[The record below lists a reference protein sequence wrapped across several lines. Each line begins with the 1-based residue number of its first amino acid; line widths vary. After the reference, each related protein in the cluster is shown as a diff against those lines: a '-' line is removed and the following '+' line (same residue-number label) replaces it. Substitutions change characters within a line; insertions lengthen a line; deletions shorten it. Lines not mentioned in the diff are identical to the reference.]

1 MSSVLISDEVAGA
14 AVQAQLWLHRAR
26 RVALELSL
34 TKRQLTTDDVLA
46 HCPVP
51 PGVSK
56 LGVGAVFMGM
66 KSSFV
71 KVGETWFDGTRKR
84 NRPVFIW
91 ERRDQHGSK
100 VGDD

>member
-51 PGVSK
+51 PGVSSFR
-56 LGVGAVFMGM
+56 VSAVFAGM

-71 KVGETWFDGTRKR
+71 KTGSTWWDGTRKR

>member
-1 MSSVLISDEVAGA
+1 MPSVLISDEVAGTT
-14 AVQAQLWLHRAR
+14 VQAQLWLCRAR

-34 TKRQLTTDDVLA
+34 TQRQLTTDDVLT

-56 LGVGAVFMGM
+56 LGVSAVFMGM

-71 KVGETWFDGTRKR
+71 KVGETWFDGKRKR
-84 NRPVFIW
+84 GRPVSIW
-91 ERRDQHGSK
+91 ERRDQHGSNS
-100 VGDD
+100 GD